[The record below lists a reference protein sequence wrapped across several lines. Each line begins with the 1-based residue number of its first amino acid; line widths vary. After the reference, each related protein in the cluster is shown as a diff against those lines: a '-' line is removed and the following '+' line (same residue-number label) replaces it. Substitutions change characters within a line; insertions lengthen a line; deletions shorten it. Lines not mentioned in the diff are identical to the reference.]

1 MKILKLISILVFGFI
16 PAICLGDG
24 MFTETDRAPNGIN
37 LSVLSDNIADIY
49 EKLDGVRWAG
59 KSVNVAIESLENLNP
74 KAHIAA
80 TDERVVLVWGDSIIG
95 NYPRPSDKDWRSF
108 GEITTAVLLK
118 IMENDSRLQQ
128 FSEEQ
133 IYKILVD
140 ALVKGIDE
148 NGRYIYSEQDLLQDG
163 RILTSAGIQGARDQ
177 YGNFRITGIYK
188 SSPADIAGI
197 SEGDL
202 IDKINGREISEL
214 SDGDIDVAFNGLSSG
229 TLKLHL
235 LTPMGNRDVVL
246 RRATV
251 VLSDADIIHRT
262 TTDGEEILE
271 IVVHRVSD
279 NSVAIVSEALE
290 KYAST
295 SGIILDLRSA
305 TGDDIRSAAQMSGL
319 FLGAVPIM
327 RVVETMAQE
336 VEVVPG
342 GDAVTDAKIVAVVSD
357 MTRGT
362 AEAIAAALYEYE
374 RAVLI
379 GTPTAGVG
387 RVATRIDLK
396 NGGILELM
404 NKSLKTN
411 SGRNIDGR
419 GVFPL
424 VCLSNIRSESQQS
437 AFLVNVINNDF
448 NRHDYNQDTDVDI
461 NALRRGCP
469 VITSGED
476 EDALSAAMSVKILTD
491 DKIYNRLISE

>member
-16 PAICLGDG
+16 PMLSFGDG
-24 MFTETDRAPNGIN
+24 MFNDSDRGPNGIN

-49 EKLDGVRWAG
+49 EKLDSVRWAG
-59 KSVNVAIESLENLNP
+59 KSVNVAIESLENLSP
-74 KAHIAA
+74 RAHIAA

-95 NYPRPSDKDWRSF
+95 NYPRPNDKDWRSF

-140 ALVKGIDE
+140 VLVKGIDE

-163 RILTSAGIQGARDQ
+163 RILTSAGIQGARDE
-177 YGNFRITGIYK
+177 YGNFRINGIYK

-202 IDKINGREISEL
+202 IDKINGRAISEM
-214 SDGDIDVAFNGLSSG
+214 SDGDIDVALNGLSSG

-262 TTDGEEILE
+262 TTENEEILE

-290 KYAST
+290 KYPSA

-305 TGDDIRSAAQMSGL
+305 TGDDIKSAAQMAGL
-319 FLGAVPIM
+319 FVGAVPMM

-342 GDAVTDAKIVAVVSD
+342 GDAVTNAKIVAVVSD

-387 RVATRIDLK
+387 RVATRINLK

-411 SGRNIDGR
+411 SGRALDGR